1 MESSTRIISYKATLR
16 VKRLLNTYSGNLKTS
31 KAKII
36 NYALYEI
43 FIKNPKKATASIIA
57 DYITSNNLDLK
68 KDNYTLHIL
77 IEYYDRIVKLKEEVQ
92 IINKTDYHDN
102 EFLGILLSFYFD
114 KFSFLRKKKV
124 NEYLKED
131 QKPSQIGLYLNKEL
145 KCRINELCKIYQ
157 LNAGMLIFDIL
168 TDLNLGK
175 LPFKSFPE
183 DVIIES
189 EKKERIII
197 YLPSFIHDELNNLP
211 LSNSFITEIRS
222 EQYLTKYKLKKG

>member
-1 MESSTRIISYKATLR
+1 M
-16 VKRLLNTYSGNLKTS
+16 
-31 KAKII
+31 
-36 NYALYEI
+36 YEI
-43 FIKNPKKATASIIA
+43 FIKNPKKLHSIIA

-124 NEYLKED
+124 NEYLKENH
-131 QKPSQIGLYLNKEL
+131 KPSQIGLYLNKEL

-211 LSNSFITEIRS
+211 LLIHLLPR
-222 EQYLTKYKLKKG
+222 

>member
-43 FIKNPKKATASIIA
+43 FIKNSKKATASIIA

-114 KFSFLRKKKV
+114 KFSFLRKKK
-124 NEYLKED
+124 
-131 QKPSQIGLYLNKEL
+131 
-145 KCRINELCKIYQ
+145 
-157 LNAGMLIFDIL
+157 
-168 TDLNLGK
+168 
-175 LPFKSFPE
+175 
-183 DVIIES
+183 
-189 EKKERIII
+189 
-197 YLPSFIHDELNNLP
+197 
-211 LSNSFITEIRS
+211 
-222 EQYLTKYKLKKG
+222 